1 MAQFTTE
8 PEFSKL
14 VAGRSDVD
22 LVQLMLELAAEAYPN
37 LDRLGC
43 LLEIDRLGVACS
55 DDACCREQSVRE
67 RLTAISRQLYE
78 VEGFHGNV
86 QGYYEPQNSYLNEVL
101 ARRCG
106 IPISLGIL
114 YMAVAAR
121 AGLKMHGVNTP
132 GHFVISCPSVDGPVF
147 VDPFSGGDVLD
158 LCECRARIEAS
169 VGKQGVLCDA
179 HFRPA
184 CPRDIVARV
193 LRNLKVA
200 YSMQNRWPAALGIQE
215 RLAALLP
222 QIREERRDLGLLY
235 LRLGR
240 PNKALPL
247 LETYLCGCA
256 CEERTALQPSI
267 HAARKMSAEMN

>member
-1 MAQFTTE
+1 M
-8 PEFSKL
+8 
-14 VAGRSDVD
+14 
-22 LVQLMLELAAEAYPN
+22 
-37 LDRLGC
+37 
-43 LLEIDRLGVACS
+43 
-55 DDACCREQSVRE
+55 
-67 RLTAISRQLYE
+67 YE

-86 QGYYEPQNSYLNEVL
+86 QAYYEPENSYLNEVL
-101 ARRCG
+101 TRRCG

-132 GHFVISCPSVDGPVF
+132 GHFVVSCPSSAGPLF

-158 LCECRARIEAS
+158 LCQCRARIEAS
-169 VGKQGVLCDA
+169 LGKQQVLCDA

-184 CPRDIVARV
+184 SPRDIIARV
-193 LRNLKVA
+193 LRNLKSA
-200 YSMQNRWPAALGIQE
+200 YAMQNCWPSALGIQE

-222 QIREERRDLGLLY
+222 QVREERRDLGLLY

-256 CEERTALQPSI
+256 CEERTALQPSLQV
-267 HAARKMSAEMN
+267 ARKMSAEMN